1 MAVLAARPA
10 RITGWI
16 PISGGKSGGKV
27 FLGGLVDVSR
37 TGARIYLS
45 WNYPVGAYVPL
56 AMNIRGEPR
65 PISLPARVV
74 WVKKDE
80 DGVVEAIESRIHLM
94 RDLVHAGQKGLVYG
108 WLHGVRFEGG
118 VRPEAVRLIQ
128 KHLEEQKPDAPKQA
142 FIQMTPD
149 YRISAPGFRPD
160 VWT

>member
-1 MAVLAARPA
+1 MQRPA

-16 PISGGKSGGKV
+16 PVSGGKSGGKV

-45 WNYPVGAYVPL
+45 WNYPVGAFVPL
-56 AMNIRGEPR
+56 AMTIRDVPR
-65 PISLPARVV
+65 PVNLPARVV

-80 DGVVEAIESRIHLM
+80 DGVVEAFESRIHLM
-94 RDLVHAGQKGLVYG
+94 RDLVRAGQKGLVYG
-108 WLHGVRFEGG
+108 WLHGLRFEGG